1 MYSIV
6 PCWNS
11 PLASLF
17 RMPCRTRSPRN
28 TQFPILRCS
37 YVMFMQPLPGFRDF
51 LPDDCAVRNLI
62 FARWREVAR
71 RYAFVEWDGPPL
83 EATELYRKK
92 SGTEIVDQLFNF
104 TDKGEREVAMRPEL
118 TPTLAR
124 VVAAHEREFKKPLK
138 WFSIGQFFRYEKQQR
153 GRLREHY
160 QLNCD
165 IIGESDFAADIE
177 LIALCI
183 DILRAFELTEKDF
196 LVRISDREFWTDFLR
211 QQELPTEK
219 WEDVLQTIDKSGR
232 EPREKTE
239 EKLGKLAEPVFSIFD
254 QGGRSGKLDRL
265 VDGLGARG
273 LAGFVDVDVRIV
285 RGLAYYTGTVFEVF
299 DRAGK
304 LRAIAGGGRY
314 DNLIGQLS
322 DGAVSMPALG
332 FAMGDVVLGELLR
345 NRAAA
350 REKLDA
356 AVNEQ
361 NKIDIYV
368 VIAKE
373 QRRPDAL
380 EQIQEL
386 RDRGYRVD
394 YPLTAD
400 KVAKQFQTAENVG
413 ARIAL
418 LYGDEWPQVKV
429 KNLATREESLIA
441 GDALLDSVA
450 KFFNVSGSA

>member
-1 MYSIV
+1 MTWGSGD
-6 PCWNS
+6 
-11 PLASLF
+11 LF
-17 RMPCRTRSPRN
+17 DRN
-28 TQFPILRCS
+28 ATNGSRRVGCS
-37 YVMFMQPLPGFRDF
+37 VFEIMQTLPGFRDF
-51 LPDDCAVRNLI
+51 LPEDCAARNYI

-71 RYAFVEWDGPPL
+71 RYGFVEWDGPVL
-83 EATELYRKK
+83 EPTDLYRKK
-92 SGTEIVDQLFNF
+92 SGAEIVDQLFNF
-104 TDKGEREVAMRPEL
+104 TDKGEREVSMRPEL

-124 VVAAHEREFKKPLK
+124 VVAAHERAFKKPLK

-165 IIGESDFAADIE
+165 IMGESDFAADIE

-183 DILRAFELTEKDF
+183 DVLRAFGLTEKDF
-196 LVRISDREFWTDFLR
+196 VVRISDREFWTDFL
-211 QQELPTEK
+211 QQQNLPTER
-219 WEDVLQTIDKSGR
+219 WEEVLQIIDKSGR

-239 EKLGKLAEPVFSIFD
+239 EKLGKLADPVFSIFD
-254 QGGRSGKLDRL
+254 KGGRSGKLDRL

-273 LAGFVDVDVRIV
+273 LAGFVDIDVKIV

-322 DGAVSMPALG
+322 DSAVSMPALG
-332 FAMGDVVLGELLR
+332 FAMGDVVLAELLR
-345 NRAAA
+345 ERPAA
-350 REKLDA
+350 REKFEA
-356 AVNEQ
+356 AIKEQ
-361 NKIDIYV
+361 NEIDIYV

-373 QRRPDAL
+373 QRRTDAL

-400 KVAKQFQTAENVG
+400 KVAKQFQTAEAAG
-413 ARIAL
+413 ARIAIL
-418 LYGDEWPQVKV
+418 FGDEWPQIAL
-429 KNLATREESLIA
+429 KNLGTSEQQLLMKEDLLSRIESVLR
-441 GDALLDSVA
+441 
-450 KFFNVSGSA
+450 

>member
-1 MYSIV
+1 
-6 PCWNS
+6 
-11 PLASLF
+11 
-17 RMPCRTRSPRN
+17 
-28 TQFPILRCS
+28 
-37 YVMFMQPLPGFRDF
+37 MQALPGFRDF
-51 LPDDCAVRNLI
+51 LPDDCAARNYI

-71 RYAFVEWDGPPL
+71 RYGFVEWDGPVL
-83 EATELYRKK
+83 EPTDLYRKK
-92 SGTEIVDQLFNF
+92 SGAEIVDQLFNF
-104 TDKGEREVAMRPEL
+104 TEKGDREVSMRPEL

-124 VVAAHEREFKKPLK
+124 VVAAHERAFKKPLK

-165 IIGESDFAADIE
+165 IVGESDFAADIE

-183 DILRAFELTEKDF
+183 DILRAFGLTEQDF
-196 LVRISDREFWTDFLR
+196 VVRISDRETWVKFLR
-211 QQELPTEK
+211 GWELPEVEIANFLSVIDKLPRVGEK
-219 WEDVLQTIDKSGR
+219 ETKLRVEQLGVAWEDVKVMLEDPKEGASEFSTR
-232 EPREKTE
+232 
-239 EKLGKLAEPVFSIFD
+239 LGEVLNELCRRGFKNYV
-254 QGGRSGKLDRL
+254 RLDCAL
-265 VDGLGARG
+265 
-273 LAGFVDVDVRIV
+273 V

-314 DNLIGQLS
+314 DNLINQLS

-345 NRAAA
+345 DRAAA
-350 REKLDA
+350 REKLE
-356 AVNEQ
+356 AVVKEE

-368 VIAKE
+368 VVAKE

-380 EQIQEL
+380 VQIEEL

-400 KVAKQFQTAENVG
+400 KVPKQFQTAENVG
-413 ARIAL
+413 ARITL

-429 KNLATREESLIA
+429 KNLATREE
-441 GDALLDSVA
+441 
-450 KFFNVSGSA
+450 